1 MMFLQYTDPF
11 GEASDGPDFN
21 KSGTFGYLENIT
33 KATQSAFSL
42 KRIEDYF
49 LTIESKAKD
58 LNRSLTTGLNG
69 VSESYRKTMS
79 QIYLE
84 NMELG
89 FAYDDS
95 SKLISSMA
103 SEMKRMVPFTQANAT
118 NALVLGKVI
127 GETPEE
133 VGKLISQ
140 MTAYGNSQK
149 KSIDVLNKATMTAR
163 AFGLDAK
170 TLTKTVSDNIQKAQI
185 YGFKNGVEGLTKMAA
200 QAQRVGFDLKYA
212 QTVSDGILEGGL
224 EDAVK
229 KSSELQ
235 ALGGNIGALG
245 DPGQLY
251 RMAMYD
257 IEGLQDEIIKASS
270 SAVEFNETTGDFKI
284 GGEEMLR
291 LRQQAKI
298 LGLTY
303 EDVAKGAIN
312 ARKEQEIMSRVGSL
326 SNLTEEQRGL
336 VSSLAEIGPG
346 GQISID
352 LPNFDEAGKDLATLM
367 NNNGFITAL
376 NEYNKNMGK
385 SEGDI
390 QLEMVSTAKSS
401 LSVQENMKNTLIA
414 IQNQGIKTLE
424 NEGTGTKMIESIRQ
438 QTGGPGTDTEDDFDN
453 LKKQINQQI
462 SDINIEFTNF
472 YKNLKT
478 ITTSF
483 VTASVELSGQL
494 ARLLKTKI
502 LETDSPEYSPT
513 PTAELAFDAFVPAGG
528 GKMVTGS
535 FGKFLGDTKD
545 DMLLSPGIGDFFN
558 KYNEAEN
565 NLKSIGGPIN
575 KYNESQN
582 NFKSIGGPKSGGDL
596 SLLYKNANAQPS
608 QNLVDLL
615 TKSSSFSPTNTEIT
629 QKVEIGGKTEVT
641 LNINTNIPQNLIN
654 EVLNTAQLKDTI
666 MSTVNTRLS
675 AEYSDKLSNA
685 FITQKRG

>member
-1 MMFLQYTDPF
+1 MMFLGYTDPF
-11 GEASDGPDFN
+11 AGTGTDS
-21 KSGTFGYLENIT
+21 KGTFSYLADIK
-33 KATQSAFSL
+33 KATVEAFSV

-49 LTIESKAKD
+49 LTVEAKAKD
-58 LNRSLTTGLNG
+58 LNKSLTTGLY
-69 VSESYRKTMS
+69 EYAEIYRKTIS
-79 QIYLE
+79 DVYLE
-84 NMELG
+84 NIELG
-89 FAYDDS
+89 FAFDDS

-133 VGKLISQ
+133 AAKLIGQ

-200 QAQRVGFDLKYA
+200 QAQRVGFDIKNA
-212 QTVSDGILEGGL
+212 QAVSEDILEGGL

-257 IEGLQDEIIKASS
+257 IEGLQDELIKASS
-270 SAVEFNETTGDFKI
+270 SAVDFNETTGDFKI

-298 LGLTY
+298 LGLSY
-303 EDVAKGAIN
+303 EEVAKGAIN
-312 ARKEQEIMSRVGSL
+312 ARKEQEIGARVGGL
-326 SNLTEEQRGL
+326 SKLTEDQRSL
-336 VSSLAEIGPG
+336 VASLAEIGPG
-346 GQISID
+346 GKVTLDIPGFGNIADLESALKSDPNALAGALAKYQDDMNKTPVEIQTEMKDIALQTQSIQ
-352 LPNFDEAGKDLATLM
+352 TQM
-367 NNNGFITAL
+367 
-376 NEYNKNMGK
+376 
-385 SEGDI
+385 S
-390 QLEMVSTAKSS
+390 
-401 LSVQENMKNTLIA
+401 NTLIS
-414 IQNQGIKTLE
+414 IQQQGIKTLE
-424 NEGTGTKMIESIRQ
+424 NQGLGNTVLTALKNQTGLPGTGTESTFTDLKNKI
-438 QTGGPGTDTEDDFDN
+438 TTEIGTVTTE
-453 LKKQINQQI
+453 L
-462 SDINIEFTNF
+462 TNF
-472 YKNLKT
+472 YTGLKT
-478 ITTSF
+478 LTNNVLTISVALAGYAATSLENVYTSLGGF
-483 VTASVELSGQL
+483 TATTAS
-494 ARLLKTKI
+494 A
-502 LETDSPEYSPT
+502 T
-513 PTAELAFDAFVPAGG
+513 PVPQQSDAFVPAGG
-528 GKMVTGS
+528 GKMVSGS
-535 FGKFLGDTKD
+535 FGQFLGDTKD
-545 DMLLSPGIGDFFN
+545 DLLLSPGIGDFFN
-558 KYNEAEN
+558 KYNESEN
-565 NLKSIGGPIN
+565 ILKSIGGPIN

-596 SLLYKNANAQPS
+596 SLLYKNAAAQPS

-615 TKSSSFSPTNTEIT
+615 TKSSSFSPTKTEII
-629 QKVEIGGKTEVT
+629 QKVEIGGKTELT

>member
-1 MMFLQYTDPF
+1 MMFLSYTDPF
-11 GEASDGPDFN
+11 GDASSGPNFN
-21 KSGTFGYLENIT
+21 KMGSFGYISNIVEAT
-33 KATQSAFSL
+33 KSAFDL

-84 NMELG
+84 NMDLG

-103 SEMKRMVPFTQANAT
+103 SQMQRMVPFTQENT
-118 NALVLGKVI
+118 KNALVLGKVI

-200 QAQRVGFDLKYA
+200 QAQRVGFDIKHA
-212 QTVSDGILEGGL
+212 QTLSNEILDGGL
-224 EDAVK
+224 EEAVK
-229 KSSELQ
+229 RSSELQ

-257 IEGLQDEIIKASS
+257 IEGLQDELIKASS
-270 SAVEFNETTGDFKI
+270 SAVDFNETTGDFKI

-298 LGLTY
+298 LGLSY
-303 EDVAKGAIN
+303 EEVAKGAIN

-326 SNLTEEQRGL
+326 SKLTEEQRGL

-367 NNNGFITAL
+367 NDNDFINAL
-376 NEYNKNMGK
+376 SEYNKNMGK
-385 SEGDI
+385 TEGDI
-390 QLEMVSTAKSS
+390 QLEMVNTAKSS
-401 LSVQENMKNTLIA
+401 LSVQEQMKNTLIA

-424 NEGTGTKMIESIRQ
+424 RKGTGTEMIEGLRQ
-438 QTGGPGTDTEDDFDN
+438 QTGGPGTDTEPIFND
-453 LKKQINQQI
+453 LKNKIDTQI
-462 SDINIEFTNF
+462 SGINTEFTNF
-472 YKNLKT
+472 YLNLKN
-478 ITTSF
+478 ITKTF
-483 VTASVELSGQL
+483 VDISIGLSGTL
-494 ARLLKTKI
+494 ARILKSTI
-502 LETDSPEYSPT
+502 LNTSSDEYDPTT
-513 PTAELAFDAFVPAGG
+513 PTVTIAFDAFVPAGG

-545 DMLLSPGIGDFFN
+545 DMLLSPGIGDFF
-558 KYNEAEN
+558 K
-565 NLKSIGGPIN
+565 
-575 KYNESQN
+575 KYNESEN
-582 NFKSIGGPKSGGDL
+582 ILKSIGGPKSGGDL
-596 SLLYKNANAQPS
+596 SLLYKNATAQPS

-615 TKSSSFSPTNTEIT
+615 TKSSSFSPTNTETT

-654 EVLNTAQLKDTI
+654 EVLNTSQLKETI

>member
-1 MMFLQYTDPF
+1 MMFLGYTDPF
-11 GEASDGPDFN
+11 AGTGTDS
-21 KSGTFGYLENIT
+21 KGTFSYLADIK
-33 KATQSAFSL
+33 KATIEAFSV

-49 LTIESKAKD
+49 LTVEAKAKD
-58 LNRSLTTGLNG
+58 LNKSLTTGLY
-69 VSESYRKTMS
+69 EYAEIYRKTIS
-79 QIYLE
+79 DVYLE
-84 NMELG
+84 NIELG
-89 FAYDDS
+89 FAFDDS

-133 VGKLISQ
+133 VAKLIGQ

-200 QAQRVGFDLKYA
+200 QAQRVGFDIKNA
-212 QTVSDGILEGGL
+212 QAVSEDILEGGL

-235 ALGGNIGALG
+235 SLGGNIGALG

-257 IEGLQDEIIKASS
+257 IEGLQDELIKASS
-270 SAVEFNETTGDFKI
+270 SAVDFNETTGDFKI

-298 LGLTY
+298 LSLSY
-303 EDVAKGAIN
+303 EEVAKGAIN
-312 ARKEQEIMSRVGSL
+312 ARKEQEIGARVGGL
-326 SNLTEEQRGL
+326 SKLTEDQRSL
-336 VSSLAEIGPG
+336 VASLAEIGPG
-346 GQISID
+346 GKVTLDIPGFGNIADLEAALKSDPNALAGALAKYQDDMNKTPVQIQTEMKDIALQTQSIQQQ
-352 LPNFDEAGKDLATLM
+352 M
-367 NNNGFITAL
+367 
-376 NEYNKNMGK
+376 
-385 SEGDI
+385 S
-390 QLEMVSTAKSS
+390 
-401 LSVQENMKNTLIA
+401 NTLIS
-414 IQNQGIKTLE
+414 IQQQGIKTLE
-424 NEGTGTKMIESIRQ
+424 NQGLGNTVLTALKN
-438 QTGGPGTDTEDDFDN
+438 QTGLPGTDTESTITN
-453 LKKQINQQI
+453 LKNKITTEI
-462 SDINIEFTNF
+462 GTVTTELTNF
-472 YKNLKT
+472 YTELKT
-478 ITTSF
+478 LTNNVLTISVALAGYAATSLENVYTSLGGF
-483 VTASVELSGQL
+483 TATTAS
-494 ARLLKTKI
+494 A
-502 LETDSPEYSPT
+502 T
-513 PTAELAFDAFVPAGG
+513 PVPQQSDAFVPAGG

-558 KYNEAEN
+558 KYNESEN
-565 NLKSIGGPIN
+565 ILKSIGSPIN

-596 SLLYKNANAQPS
+596 SLLYKNATAQPS